1 MDRKNYFPGF
11 EVMEIDGSSFAAVIE
26 EINEGEELFEDL
38 GKNSNPVPGDNK
50 KQYRGYVPWG
60 ADNLLPYEVVDSVR
74 HDEVL
79 SQNKLFNTLTLYG
92 SGVKLM
98 NKAGE
103 PLPDSEISTFFDYN
117 RLPKLYLEQATDM
130 KHFFFSVAVIIL
142 SNDGKKIVR
151 LHHKEAVHTRFEQ
164 VNPKTGRIEHLFYA
178 NWKEN
183 PGAEEIETIEV
194 LDLNNPLADLLVRM
208 GRLEND
214 KGSLQNPTK
223 TRKFAIV
230 NMFPIPGTAYYP
242 FAYWYSIFQSGW
254 FDIKRLIPKGKKAKF
269 KNGASVKYHV
279 EINRVFW
286 DDLCDQEGIT
296 DKLKRIERCNLEKD
310 NIKKFLTGI
319 ENSGKMWISGFY
331 VDANGKEVNY
341 VKINNVDAG
350 KEGGDWIDDSEEAS
364 NMLCYADNIH
374 PSMVGAAPGKS
385 KGSFSGS
392 VQRELFTMKQSMEK
406 AYQDILMEPLFVL
419 KKFNGWDD
427 FTYDVPIIT
436 LTTLDKGK
444 DAEENS
450 LRGNEAEESEL
461 KSDKTK

>member
-1 MDRKNYFPGF
+1 MGKSDEFYPGF
-11 EVMEIDGSSFAAVIE
+11 EVMDIADSNFSAVITEID
-26 EINEGEELFEDL
+26 EGAELFKDL
-38 GKNSNPVPGDNK
+38 GKNPTPVPGDTNK
-50 KQYRGYVPWG
+50 KYRGYIPWG
-60 ADNLLPYEVVDSVR
+60 EDNNLPYEIVDSVR

-92 SGVKLM
+92 SGIKLT

-103 PLPDSEISTFFDYN
+103 DLPDGEIKEFFDYN
-117 RLPKLYLEQATDM
+117 RMPKFYLEQATDM
-130 KHFFFSVAVIIL
+130 KHFFFTVAVIIL
-142 SNDGKKIVR
+142 SNDGNKIVR
-151 LHHKEAVHTRFEQ
+151 LRHKEAIHTRFEQ
-164 VNPKTGRIEHLFYA
+164 VDPKTGRIEHMFYA
-178 NWKEN
+178 NWAEN
-183 PGAEEIETIEV
+183 PGKDDIETIEV
-194 LDLNNPLADLLVRM
+194 LDLNNPLWDLLVRM
-208 GRLEND
+208 GKIEND
-214 KGSLQNPTK
+214 KGEKQLATK

-242 FAYWYSIFQSGW
+242 FAYWYSAFQSGW

-269 KNGASVKYHV
+269 KHGASFKYHV
-279 EINRVFW
+279 EINKLFW

-296 DKLKRIERCNLEKD
+296 DKQKRIERCNKEKE

-331 VDANGKEVNY
+331 VSPDGKEVKY
-341 VKINNVDAG
+341 VRINNIDAG

-406 AYQDILMEPLFVL
+406 AYQDILMEPLFVI
-419 KKFNGWDD
+419 KKFNGWED
-427 FTYDVPIIT
+427 FKYDVPVIT

-444 DAEENS
+444 DAEENT
-450 LRGNEAEESEL
+450 LRTESTE
-461 KSDKTK
+461 

>member
-1 MDRKNYFPGF
+1 MGKSDEFYPGF
-11 EVMEIDGSSFAAVIE
+11 EVMDIADSNFSAVITEID
-26 EINEGEELFEDL
+26 EGAELFKDL
-38 GKNSNPVPGDNK
+38 GKNPTVVPGDTNK
-50 KQYRGYVPWG
+50 KYRGYIPWG
-60 ADNLLPYEVVDSVR
+60 EDNNLPYEIVDSVR

-92 SGVKLM
+92 SGIKLT

-103 PLPDSEISTFFDYN
+103 DLPDGEIKEFFDYN
-117 RLPKLYLEQATDM
+117 RMPKFYLEQATDM
-130 KHFFFSVAVIIL
+130 KHFFFTVAVIIL
-142 SNDGKKIVR
+142 SNDGNKVVR
-151 LHHKEAVHTRFEQ
+151 LRHKEAIHTRFEQ
-164 VNPKTGRIEHLFYA
+164 VDPKTGRIEHLFYA
-178 NWKEN
+178 NWAEN
-183 PGAEEIETIEV
+183 PGKDDIETIEV
-194 LDLNNPLADLLVRM
+194 LDLNNPLWDLMVRM
-208 GRLEND
+208 GKIEND
-214 KGSLQNPTK
+214 EGKRQPATK

-242 FAYWYSIFQSGW
+242 FAYWYSAFQSGW

-269 KNGASVKYHV
+269 KNGAGFKYHV
-279 EINRVFW
+279 EINKLFW

-296 DKLKRIERCNLEKD
+296 DKQKRIERCNKEKE

-331 VDANGKEVNY
+331 VTPDGKETKY
-341 VKINNVDAG
+341 VRINLIDSG

-406 AYQDILMEPLFVL
+406 AYQDILMEPLFVI
-419 KKFNGWDD
+419 KKFNGWED
-427 FTYDVPIIT
+427 FKYDVPVIT

-444 DAEENS
+444 DAEENT
-450 LRGNEAEESEL
+450 LRTESTE
-461 KSDKTK
+461 